1 METRLKKLFGVG
13 ATLLLL
19 GAGCGN
25 LGVTGSE
32 ANRDGVKP
40 ADESHMEQ
48 EDQAVI
54 EEKEVMES
62 GFTLSGE
69 VMGDSVKLS
78 WTYDDDLPEDA
89 RFILVRGED
98 ENPEHDS
105 LNYWYRVHGS
115 KRSATWIGQPEGAFH
130 YRVCQVDEKEGECG
144 EYSNDLQ
151 LTIE

>member
-1 METRLKKLFGVG
+1 MNTRLKKIAGIS
-13 ATLLLL
+13 ATLLLV

-40 ADESHMEQ
+40 DEETRMEQ
-48 EDQAVI
+48 EETTTIKKSSAEQT
-54 EEKEVMES
+54 
-62 GFTLSGE
+62 GFVLSGE
-69 VMGDSVKLS
+69 AMGDSVELS

-89 RFILVRGED
+89 RFILVRGEE

-115 KRSATWIGQPEGAFH
+115 KRSATWIGQPEGTFF
-130 YRVCQVDEKEGECG
+130 YRVCQVDEKDGSCN
-144 EYSNDLQ
+144 EYSNDLE